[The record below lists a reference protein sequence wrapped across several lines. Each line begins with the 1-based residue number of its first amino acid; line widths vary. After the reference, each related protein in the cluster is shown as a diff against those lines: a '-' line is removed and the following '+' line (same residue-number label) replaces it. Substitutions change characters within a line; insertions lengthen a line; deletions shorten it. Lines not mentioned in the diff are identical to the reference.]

1 MPSFAT
7 LNDRCGGQRLLRLL
21 ALLLALAVSTSVL
34 LADDGDRDHGRFVD
48 PIVGSWIVHVT
59 VDTYT
64 PTPSFPLP
72 FQFDALQ
79 SFWQNGITI
88 TSDPTTGTA
97 YGVWK
102 RSGLPRTYD
111 FKFLWIVPPA
121 LGLPPGT
128 IRTGLPGPIVLNPQG
143 TQMTGPWHGFDTD
156 PNGMVIAQFSGT
168 VVIDRITFSSTP

>member
-1 MPSFAT
+1 MRKLWIA
-7 LNDRCGGQRLLRLL
+7 LLRMAPCVVSVGVLVCL
-21 ALLLALAVSTSVL
+21 APMPALAQGQQ
-34 LADDGDRDHGRFVD
+34 GDQGQFLD

-64 PTPSFPLP
+64 PTPGFPLP
-72 FQFDALQ
+72 FMFDGLE
-79 SFWQNGITI
+79 SFWGNGITI
-88 TSDPTTGTA
+88 ASDPTTGTA
-97 YGVWK
+97 FGVWK

-143 TQMTGPWHGFDTD
+143 TQMTGPFHGFDTD
-156 PNGMVIAQFSGT
+156 PKNGMVIDQSSGT